1 MNGATGL
8 SALIRLGA
16 SLEND
21 FELETVSIG
30 KSADESESYMMEIA
44 GQHLAYRISL
54 RNDGGLLLSAQVMDT
69 ADPPDL
75 LLRDCDSA
83 KGWRTV
89 RFVVAALET
98 HEIKSLARPI
108 EAGTGE
114 FGLVII

>member
-1 MNGATGL
+1 MNGVTGL

-21 FELETVSIG
+21 FELEAVSIG
-30 KSADESESYMMEIA
+30 KSTDESESYIMEIA

-54 RNDGGLLLSAQVMDT
+54 RNDGGLLLSASLMDG
-69 ADPPDL
+69 PGEPDL
-75 LLRDCDSA
+75 LLRDRDNA
-83 KGWRTV
+83 EGWRTV

-114 FGLVII
+114 FGLVIV